1 MSIDSIAAS
10 ITRLVAPVII
20 TYNRAEHLD
29 KTLAA
34 FFDGGFSNAV
44 VYVLDNASTDK
55 TKQIVL
61 DWQKKWPNL
70 QYRRNAYNIGGNANI
85 LRAVEISDTPYHW
98 VIGDDDEWHFTQE
111 NLQELLQALESGSAD
126 IIRLGWLV
134 PAKSQGQLIN
144 AKELISTES
153 FFYGSLS
160 MISSVILKR
169 ENITQHLPLA
179 FQAVVDSYPQLIA
192 PIRSIEENK
201 SLKIY
206 SLKNNL
212 MTHVPSQDVGYFYG
226 DLEWYHCWFR
236 LTRFIDCKR
245 RKKIFVAEVLHYM
258 CRENPGRIK
267 EWIWLLKVTLYFKSF
282 KLNQW
287 PYLFGMLTYG
297 PGRRLDIGLLII
309 SSCLLPT
316 PLLMF
321 MRKLYLKL
329 KKTPEKIARADRS
342 RL

>member
-1 MSIDSIAAS
+1 MNINKIAEL
-10 ITRLVAPVII
+10 ITQHMAPVII
-20 TYNRAEHLD
+20 TYNRAEHLN
-29 KTLAA
+29 KTLTA
-34 FFDGGFSNAV
+34 FFNGGFSTSV
-44 VYVLDNASTDK
+44 VHVLDNASTDE
-55 TKQIVL
+55 TQQL
-61 DWQKKWPNL
+61 LCDWQKKWPYLKCHRNL
-70 QYRRNAYNIGGNANI
+70 YNIGGNANI
-85 LRAVEISDTPYHW
+85 LKTVEISSTPYHW
-98 VIGDDDEWHFTQE
+98 VVGDDDQLHFE
-111 NLQELLQALESGSAD
+111 SEALQELLDVLTVAEAD

-134 PAKSQGQLIN
+134 PDANKGKLIEAKKVVS
-144 AKELISTES
+144 SES
-153 FFYGSLS
+153 FFYASIS

-169 ENITQHLPLA
+169 EKVVCYLPLA
-179 FQAVVDSYPQLIA
+179 FQAVADSYPQLIA

-267 EWIWLLKVTLYFKSF
+267 EWVWLLKVTLYFKSF

-297 PGRRLDIGLLII
+297 PGRRLDISLLII
-309 SSCLLPT
+309 FSCFFPTSLLI
-316 PLLMF
+316 F
-321 MRKLYLKL
+321 MRKLYLKI
-329 KKTPEKIARADRS
+329 KKTPGKIARADRS